1 MDFGS
6 TAFLI
11 ALPLAAAPILLHL
24 FDRRR
29 QVVIEW
35 GAMQFLMEA
44 ATRRTSARR
53 FKQWLLLLLRVIAI
67 ASLVLALARPLLPGH
82 WFGQTDRGETIIV
95 LDNSLSMQRV
105 ADGASLFEAAVARA
119 IETVDGVPPGD
130 SIRVLLASPYPV
142 WALGGSVRV
151 DSTSRTMIADQL
163 KELRPTTGRSDLLS
177 ALFEAVQAEI
187 ESTQHRRRILLLT
200 DGQSSDWSITDAAG
214 WQRFR
219 DVLKS
224 AAVATQ
230 LDIVELGRGNR
241 SSSNIAVNSVT
252 TSRTVVG
259 VNQTFSLT
267 AQIKNHGLSTAPSAK
282 VVWSVDGT
290 DEYESQVPNLDS
302 GKVHDLVWH
311 HAFQETGV
319 FALQCRVEADD
330 ELAPD
335 NAETVVVEVVDE
347 VPVLVL
353 ESHPELSE
361 LQRDAFFVQAA
372 LGRLD
377 DDKRS
382 GDGVFVPQLVDEERL
397 DRLHLNQFRAVVIP
411 NLTVLKPEVIAK
423 LHEFVSAGG
432 GLWIALGPRTDVE
445 AFNQHFFAD
454 SGGLSPLALEGI
466 VDETAQ
472 QTSDARRSVQTLIDA
487 QTKTHPATAAL
498 ADSERL
504 DTGDIVVEQR
514 FRFVPPPEGEEA
526 SVLLG
531 LSNGET
537 LAAEKYVGRG
547 RVIVQGIP
555 LRLQWSD
562 LARSQAFVVMIQ
574 DWLAYLTQPR
584 ATRHNLSPGD
594 PITLHLADAETR
606 DAILHTPHGDV
617 IELTADAAGDGFVF
631 RSSRTVLP
639 GDYVLELGTLGD
651 RVPFHVS
658 RDPLESNLTSL
669 STADHELLA
678 ELSGLSRS
686 TVDASISGT
695 NMSDPLWPLLF
706 MLLIGVIVAE
716 LLLSGVIARERF
728 GSDPIAETTEQ
739 FGGATSATSMPGSS
753 ARSGATKPVA
763 TKLPDVVEV
772 GS

>member
-6 TAFLI
+6 IAFLA

-29 QVVIEW
+29 HVVIEW

-53 FKQWLLLLLRVIAI
+53 LKQWLLLLLRVMAI
-67 ASLVLALARPLLPGH
+67 ASLVFALARPLLPGH
-82 WFGQTDRGETIIV
+82 WFGNTDRGETIVV

-105 ADGASLFEAAVARA
+105 ADGTPLFEQAVERA
-119 IETVDGVPPGD
+119 IETVGDVQPGD
-130 SIRVLLASPYPV
+130 SIRVLLSSPYPV
-142 WALGGSVRV
+142 WALGGSIRV
-151 DSTSRTMIADQL
+151 DSTSRTLIADQL

-177 ALFEAVQAEI
+177 SLFEAVQAEI
-187 ESTQHRRRILLLT
+187 EPTQHRRRILLLT
-200 DGQSSDWSITDAAG
+200 DGQGSDWSITDNAG

-219 DVLKS
+219 EVLKS
-224 AAVATQ
+224 AAVPTQ

-241 SSSNIAVNSVT
+241 ASSNIAVNSVT
-252 TSRTVVG
+252 ASRTVVG
-259 VNQTFSLT
+259 VNQAFSLT
-267 AQIKNHGLSTAPSAK
+267 AQIQNHGQSTTPSGQ
-282 VVWSVDGT
+282 VIWSVDGA
-290 DEYESQVPNLDS
+290 DEYESQVPSLDG

-311 HAFQETGV
+311 HSFKETGV
-319 FALQCRVEADD
+319 FALKCRIEADD

-335 NAETVVVEVVDE
+335 NEETVVVEVVDE

-353 ESHPELSE
+353 ETAPEFSE
-361 LQRDAFFVQAA
+361 LQRDAFFLQAA

-377 DDKRS
+377 DDERS
-382 GDGVFVPQLVDEERL
+382 ERGVFVPQLVDEERL
-397 DRLHLNQFRAVVIP
+397 ERVHLNDYRAVVVP
-411 NLTVLKPEVIAK
+411 NLTVLKPDIIAK

-454 SGGLSPLALEGI
+454 SGGLSPLALDGI
-466 VDETAQ
+466 VDESAK
-472 QTSDARRSVQTLIDA
+472 QTGDTGRSVQTLIDA
-487 QTKTHPATAAL
+487 QRKEHPATAAL

-504 DTGDIVVEQR
+504 DTGDVVVEQR
-514 FRFVPPPEGEEA
+514 FRFVPPPEGEDA

-537 LAAEKYVGRG
+537 LVAEKYVGRG

-594 PITLHLADAETR
+594 PITLHLADTENR
-606 DAILHTPHGDV
+606 DAILHTPHGDA

-669 STADHELLA
+669 TTADHTLLA
-678 ELSGLSRS
+678 DLSGLSRS
-686 TVDASISGT
+686 TAEASISGT
-695 NMSDPLWPLLF
+695 SMNDPLWPLLF

-728 GSDPIAETTEQ
+728 GSDPISETTEQ
-739 FGGATSATSMPGSS
+739 FGHLQASIRKPGSPLD
-753 ARSGATKPVA
+753 ATKSVA
-763 TKLPDVVEV
+763 TIRSELVEV
-772 GS
+772 GP